1 MSIDILQKWFDE
13 KILTKEQNGK
23 VYMKMTD
30 SDRNTNTLYLRKTNS
45 KGYTKYKLSYLGNP
59 NQKVFLYEAK
69 ADDGTFY
76 KFSHPYGKNE
86 FYVCP
91 GGGKAQLI
99 DKVYKPMMSRH
110 GYAVHLA
117 NENSAPMECS
127 ALQLKL

>member
-1 MSIDILQKWFDE
+1 MSIDKLQKWFDE

-76 KFSHPYGKNE
+76 KFYGSEE
-86 FYVCP
+86 FYVCT
-91 GGGKAQLI
+91 GSKTVQMI
-99 DKVYKPMMSRH
+99 KEVYKPRLMGGH
-110 GYAVHLA
+110 GYVLHLL
-117 NENSAPMECS
+117 SAGSTNIASCPTR
-127 ALQLKL
+127 LKL